1 MDSDVTTSKLRVP
14 VAISNRGSLLH
25 ELRAQYEA
33 VRESTDDHGDVENYQ
48 AIDKRL
54 RNAFRWLERA
64 ITYLNGIKP
73 SINHRFDLG
82 YGFAF
87 DSPRFSQGSVGQHE
101 RRIVGFPVLEEINV
115 YYEISASKPLSIDV
129 VPGWVSFAG
138 KTLDAF
144 GLQYDY
150 HRIEEPDGT
159 LRKGIFSVP
168 PVIPARV
175 TFRGDYQTGLVTVAL
190 VNVDRLERVTLEFD
204 STQIEDSVLED
215 LVRLMLGRDA
225 AFLRRA
231 RLAGLPAR
239 ASG

>member
-1 MDSDVTTSKLRVP
+1 MDSDVTTSKLHVP
-14 VAISNRGSLLH
+14 VAINSRDSLLY

-33 VRESTDDHGDVENYQ
+33 VRESTDDRRDVESYR
-48 AIDKRL
+48 AIDKSL
-54 RNAFRWLERA
+54 RDAFRWLERA
-64 ITYLNGIKP
+64 MTYLNVIKP
-73 SINHRFDLG
+73 SIDHRFDLG

-87 DSPRFSQGSVGQHE
+87 DSPRFARGSVEQQE
-101 RRIVGFPVLEEINV
+101 RRTRGFPVLEEINV
-115 YYEISASKPLSIDV
+115 YYEISASKPLSIEV

-150 HRIEEPDGT
+150 RRIEESDGT

-175 TFRGDYQTGLVTVAL
+175 SFRVNHRTDLVTVAL
-190 VNVDRLERVTLEFD
+190 VNVDRLERVTLEFP
-204 STQIEDSVLED
+204 STQIEEPVLED
-215 LVRLMLGRDA
+215 LVRLMLGRDST
-225 AFLRRA
+225 FLRRA
-231 RLAGLPAR
+231 PLAGLHGR

>member
-14 VAISNRGSLLH
+14 VATNNRGSLLQ

-33 VRESTDDHGDVENYQ
+33 VRESTDDHRDVESYQ
-48 AIDKRL
+48 AIDKRM
-54 RNAFRWLERA
+54 RTAFRWLERA

-73 SINHRFDLG
+73 SIDHRFDLG

-87 DSPRFSQGSVGQHE
+87 DSPRFAHGSVGQHE

-115 YYEISASKPLSIDV
+115 YYEISASKPLSIEV
-129 VPGWVSFAG
+129 VPGWVPFAA

-144 GLQYDY
+144 GLQYDSR
-150 HRIEEPDGT
+150 RIEEPGGT
-159 LRKGIFSVP
+159 LCKCIFTVP

-175 TFRGDYQTGLVTVAL
+175 SLRGDYQTGLVTVAL
-190 VNVDRLERVTLEFD
+190 VNIDRLERVTLEFA
-204 STQIEDSVLED
+204 STQIEEPVLED
-215 LVRLMLGRDA
+215 LLRLMLGRDS

-239 ASG
+239 ASD